1 MSTVLIIDDDAQTV
15 SMLRIAFTARGY
27 QVLTET
33 ARHAALRT
41 ASRTRPQVILLNIE
55 LSDMDG
61 PDVLVTLRDMTSAPI
76 IALSTRHE
84 PEETVRALDTGADDY
99 VTKPFGVE
107 ELLARTRAA
116 IRRATAQPG
125 GQHQGIVDTGS
136 FTVDLDARK
145 VRRDGAEVRLTP
157 TEWALLEVLIQH
169 EGHLVSQ
176 RQLLRTVWGPEHYTD
191 THYLRVYIGQL
202 RRKLEPEPSNP
213 RHLITE
219 PNRGYRFHTYR
230 TDTPAP

>member
-1 MSTVLIIDDDAQTV
+1 MSTVLIIDDDAQTL

-27 QVLTET
+27 QVVTET
-33 ARHAALRT
+33 SGRAGLRT
-41 ASRTRPQVILLNIE
+41 ASRVKPQVILLNIQ
-55 LSDMDG
+55 LSDVDG
-61 PDVLVTLRDMTSAPI
+61 RDVLVAFRDLTSAPI
-76 IALSTRHE
+76 IALSTRPD
-84 PEETVRALDTGADDY
+84 PEDIVRALDTGADDY
-99 VTKPFGVE
+99 VIKPFGIE

-125 GQHQGIVDTGS
+125 GERRGIVDTGS

-145 VRRDGAEVRLTP
+145 VWRDGAEVRLTS
-157 TEWALLEVLIQH
+157 TEWAVLEVLIQH

-176 RQLLRTVWGPEHYTD
+176 RQLLRTIWGPEHYTD

-202 RRKLEPEPSNP
+202 RRKLEPEPAHP

-219 PNRGYRFHTYR
+219 PNQGYRFHTHR